1 MSRYVPGRGFE
12 PDPRGLNR
20 NAPKVLAAYEKK
32 LQAFYNRPLDPSKN
46 LTIKGAAST
55 PTRPVR
61 TPTKPLGPP
70 KPVRTPT
77 KPVRTPIKKKTS
89 PTSANKR
96 KRTYKKKL
104 RDKSGDI
111 KASNL
116 NI

>member
-20 NAPKVLAAYEKK
+20 NDPKVLAAYEKK

-55 PTRPVR
+55 PTR
-61 TPTKPLGPP
+61 
-70 KPVRTPT
+70 PVRTPT